1 MMTEMPIE
9 TLLEATLFGAGKTMS
24 VTDISESL
32 GYSEQEVLDG
42 LQSLQATMK
51 RRKNGSLRL
60 TEISKKWVMEVKPSI
75 ADHLPK
81 ETKAEI
87 APKLLKAASII
98 AYHQPITQSDLVK
111 LMGPKAY
118 DYVRELAQRGMVDR
132 RKDGVTRRLTTTRRF
147 SEYFGCPHT
156 ERKKVKAWFRDMV
169 KEAGLLDGMETA
181 VILEEQNDE
190 PVQLTLPLNDD
201 NQD

>member
-9 TLLEATLFGAGKTMS
+9 TLLEATLFGAGKTLS
-24 VTDISESL
+24 VIEISESL
-32 GYSEQEVLDG
+32 GYSEQEVSDG

-60 TEISKKWVMEVKPSI
+60 TQISNKWVMEVKPSI
-75 ADHLPK
+75 AEHMPK
-81 ETKAEI
+81 DTKAEI

-98 AYHQPITQSDLVK
+98 AYHQPISQSDLVK

-132 RKDGVTRRLTTTRRF
+132 RKDGITRRLTTTRRF

-156 ERKKVKAWFRDMV
+156 ERKKVKAWFREMV
-169 KEAGLLDGMETA
+169 KDAGLLDGMETA
-181 VILEEQNDE
+181 VILEEQNSDPIQQKLPIADE
-190 PVQLTLPLNDD
+190 S
-201 NQD
+201 QD

>member
-1 MMTEMPIE
+1 MTEMPIE
-9 TLLEATLFGAGKTMS
+9 TLLEATLFGAGKTLS
-24 VTDISESL
+24 VIEISESL
-32 GYSEQEVLDG
+32 GYSEQEVSDG

-60 TEISKKWVMEVKPSI
+60 TQISNKWVMEVKPSI
-75 ADHLPK
+75 AEHMPK
-81 ETKAEI
+81 DTKAEI

-98 AYHQPITQSDLVK
+98 AYHQPISQSDLVK

-132 RKDGVTRRLTTTRRF
+132 RKDGITRRLTTTRRF

-156 ERKKVKAWFRDMV
+156 ERKKVKAWFREMV
-169 KEAGLLDGMETA
+169 KDAGLLDGMETA
-181 VILEEQNDE
+181 VILEEQNSDPIQQKLPIADE
-190 PVQLTLPLNDD
+190 S
-201 NQD
+201 QD

>member
-1 MMTEMPIE
+1 MTEMPIE
-9 TLLEATLFGAGKTMS
+9 TLLEATLFGAGKTLS
-24 VTDISESL
+24 VIEISESL
-32 GYSEQEVLDG
+32 GYSEQEVSDG

-60 TEISKKWVMEVKPSI
+60 TQISNKWVMEVKPSI
-75 ADHLPK
+75 AEHMPK
-81 ETKAEI
+81 DTKAEI

-98 AYHQPITQSDLVK
+98 AYHQPISQSDLVK

-132 RKDGVTRRLTTTRRF
+132 RKDGITRRLTTTRRF

-156 ERKKVKAWFRDMV
+156 ERKKVKAWFREMV
-169 KEAGLLDGMETA
+169 KDAGLLDGMEAA
-181 VILEEQNDE
+181 VILEEQNSDPIQQKLPIADE
-190 PVQLTLPLNDD
+190 S
-201 NQD
+201 QD

>member
-1 MMTEMPIE
+1 MTEMPIE
-9 TLLEATLFGAGKTMS
+9 TLLEATLFGAGKTLS
-24 VTDISESL
+24 IREISESL
-32 GYSEQEVLDG
+32 GYSEQEVSDG

-60 TEISKKWVMEVKPSI
+60 TQISNKWVMEVKPSI
-75 ADHLPK
+75 AEHMPK
-81 ETKAEI
+81 DTKAEI

-98 AYHQPITQSDLVK
+98 AYHQPISQSDLVK

-132 RKDGVTRRLTTTRRF
+132 RKDGITRRLTTTRRF

-156 ERKKVKAWFRDMV
+156 ERKKVKAWFREMV
-169 KEAGLLDGMETA
+169 KDAGLLDGMETA
-181 VILEEQNDE
+181 VILEEQNSD
-190 PVQLTLPLNDD
+190 PIQQKLPIAEES
-201 NQD
+201 QD

>member
-1 MMTEMPIE
+1 MTEMPIE
-9 TLLEATLFGAGKTMS
+9 TLLEATLFGAGKTLS
-24 VTDISESL
+24 ISEISESL
-32 GYSEQEVLDG
+32 GYSEQEVSDG

-60 TEISKKWVMEVKPSI
+60 TQISNKWVMEVKPSI
-75 ADHLPK
+75 AEHMPK
-81 ETKAEI
+81 DTKAEI

-98 AYHQPITQSDLVK
+98 AYHQPISQSDLVK

-132 RKDGVTRRLTTTRRF
+132 RKDGITRRLTTTRRF

-156 ERKKVKAWFRDMV
+156 ERKKVKAWFREMV
-169 KEAGLLDGMETA
+169 KDAGLLDGMETA
-181 VILEEQNDE
+181 VILEEQTSD
-190 PVQLTLPLNDD
+190 PIQQKLPIAEDS
-201 NQD
+201 QD

>member
-1 MMTEMPIE
+1 MTEMPIE
-9 TLLEATLFGAGKTMS
+9 TLLEATLFGAAKTLS
-24 VTDISESL
+24 VIEISESL
-32 GYSEQEVLDG
+32 GYSEQEVSDG

-60 TEISKKWVMEVKPSI
+60 TQISNKWVMEVKPSI
-75 ADHLPK
+75 AEHMPK
-81 ETKAEI
+81 DTKAEI

-98 AYHQPITQSDLVK
+98 AYHQPISQSDLVK

-132 RKDGVTRRLTTTRRF
+132 RKDGITRRLTTTRRF

-156 ERKKVKAWFRDMV
+156 ERKKVKAWFREMV
-169 KEAGLLDGMETA
+169 KDAGLLDGMETA
-181 VILEEQNDE
+181 VILEEQNSDPIQQKLPIADE
-190 PVQLTLPLNDD
+190 S
-201 NQD
+201 QD

>member
-1 MMTEMPIE
+1 MTEMPIE
-9 TLLEATLFGAGKTMS
+9 TLLEATLFGAGKTLS
-24 VTDISESL
+24 IREISESL
-32 GYSEQEVLDG
+32 GYSEQEVSDG

-60 TEISKKWVMEVKPSI
+60 TQISNKWVMEVKPSI
-75 ADHLPK
+75 AEHMPK
-81 ETKAEI
+81 DTKAEI

-98 AYHQPITQSDLVK
+98 AYHQPISQSDLVK

-132 RKDGVTRRLTTTRRF
+132 RKDGITRRLTTTRRF

-156 ERKKVKAWFRDMV
+156 ERKKVKAWFREMV
-169 KEAGLLDGMETA
+169 KDAGLLDGMETA
-181 VILEEQNDE
+181 VILEEQNSD
-190 PVQLTLPLNDD
+190 PIQQKLPIAEES
-201 NQD
+201 QE

>member
-1 MMTEMPIE
+1 MTEMPIE
-9 TLLEATLFGAGKTMS
+9 TLLEATLFGAGKTLS
-24 VTDISESL
+24 ISEISESL
-32 GYSEQEVLDG
+32 GYSEQEVSDG

-60 TEISKKWVMEVKPSI
+60 TQISNKWVMEVKPSI
-75 ADHLPK
+75 AEHMPK
-81 ETKAEI
+81 DTKAEI

-98 AYHQPITQSDLVK
+98 AYHQPISQSDLVK

-132 RKDGVTRRLTTTRRF
+132 RKDGITRRLTTTRRF

-156 ERKKVKAWFRDMV
+156 ERKKVKAWFREMV
-169 KEAGLLDGMETA
+169 KDAGLLDGMETA
-181 VILEEQNDE
+181 VILEEQTSD
-190 PVQLTLPLNDD
+190 PIQQKLPIAEES
-201 NQD
+201 QD

>member
-1 MMTEMPIE
+1 MTEMPIE
-9 TLLEATLFGAGKTMS
+9 TLLEATLFGAGKTLS
-24 VTDISESL
+24 ISEISESL
-32 GYSEQEVLDG
+32 GYSEQEVSDG

-60 TEISKKWVMEVKPSI
+60 TQISNKWVMEVKPSI
-75 ADHLPK
+75 AEHMPK
-81 ETKAEI
+81 DTKAEI

-98 AYHQPITQSDLVK
+98 AYHQPISQSDLVK

-132 RKDGVTRRLTTTRRF
+132 RKDGITRRLTTTRRF

-156 ERKKVKAWFRDMV
+156 ERKKVKAWFREMV
-169 KEAGLLDGMETA
+169 KDAGLLDGMETA
-181 VILEEQNDE
+181 VILEEQTGD
-190 PVQLTLPLNDD
+190 PIQQKLPIAEDF
-201 NQD
+201 QD

>member
-1 MMTEMPIE
+1 MTEMPIE
-9 TLLEATLFGAGKTMS
+9 TLLEATLFGAGKTLS
-24 VTDISESL
+24 ISEISESL
-32 GYSEQEVLDG
+32 GYSEQEVSDG

-60 TEISKKWVMEVKPSI
+60 TQISNKWVMEVKPSI
-75 ADHLPK
+75 AEHMPK
-81 ETKAEI
+81 DTKAEI

-98 AYHQPITQSDLVK
+98 AYHQPISQSDLVK

-132 RKDGVTRRLTTTRRF
+132 RKDGITRRLTTTRRF

-156 ERKKVKAWFRDMV
+156 ERKKVKAWFREMV
-169 KEAGLLDGMETA
+169 KDAGLLDGMEAA
-181 VILEEQNDE
+181 VILEEQTSD
-190 PVQLTLPLNDD
+190 PIQQKLPIAEES
-201 NQD
+201 QD

>member
-1 MMTEMPIE
+1 MTEMPIE
-9 TLLEATLFGAGKTMS
+9 TLLEATLFGAGKTLS
-24 VTDISESL
+24 ISEISESL
-32 GYSEQEVLDG
+32 GYSEQEVSDG

-60 TEISKKWVMEVKPSI
+60 TQISNKWVMEVKPSI
-75 ADHLPK
+75 AEHMPK
-81 ETKAEI
+81 DTKAEI

-98 AYHQPITQSDLVK
+98 AYHQPISQSDLVK

-132 RKDGVTRRLTTTRRF
+132 RKDGITRRLTTTRRF

-156 ERKKVKAWFRDMV
+156 ERKKVKAWFREMV
-169 KEAGLLDGMETA
+169 KDAGLLDGMETA
-181 VILEEQNDE
+181 VILEEQTTD
-190 PVQLTLPLNDD
+190 PIQQKLPIAEES
-201 NQD
+201 QD

>member
-1 MMTEMPIE
+1 MTEMPIE
-9 TLLEATLFGAGKTMS
+9 TLLEATLFGAGKTLS
-24 VTDISESL
+24 VIEISESL
-32 GYSEQEVLDG
+32 GYSDQEVSDG

-60 TEISKKWVMEVKPSI
+60 TQISNKWVMEVKPSI
-75 ADHLPK
+75 AEHMPK
-81 ETKAEI
+81 DTKAEI

-98 AYHQPITQSDLVK
+98 AYHQPISQSDLVK

-132 RKDGVTRRLTTTRRF
+132 RKDGITRRLTTTRRF

-156 ERKKVKAWFRDMV
+156 ERKKVKAWFREMV
-169 KEAGLLDGMETA
+169 KDAGLLDGMETA
-181 VILEEQNDE
+181 VILEEQNSDPIQQKLPIADE
-190 PVQLTLPLNDD
+190 S
-201 NQD
+201 QD

>member
-1 MMTEMPIE
+1 MTEMPIE
-9 TLLEATLFGAGKTMS
+9 TLLEATLFGAGKTLS
-24 VTDISESL
+24 ISEISESL
-32 GYSEQEVLDG
+32 GYSEQEVSDG

-60 TEISKKWVMEVKPSI
+60 TQISNKWVMEVKPSI
-75 ADHLPK
+75 AEHMPK
-81 ETKAEI
+81 DTKAEI

-98 AYHQPITQSDLVK
+98 AYHQPISQSDLVK

-132 RKDGVTRRLTTTRRF
+132 RKDGITRRLTTTRRF

-156 ERKKVKAWFRDMV
+156 ERKKVKAWFREMV
-169 KEAGLLDGMETA
+169 KDAGLLDGMETA
-181 VILEEQNDE
+181 VILEEQTGD
-190 PVQLTLPLNDD
+190 PIQQKLPIAEDS
-201 NQD
+201 

>member
-1 MMTEMPIE
+1 MTEMPIE
-9 TLLEATLFGAGKTMS
+9 TLLEATLFGAGKTLS
-24 VTDISESL
+24 ISEISESL
-32 GYSEQEVLDG
+32 GYSEQEVSDG

-60 TEISKKWVMEVKPSI
+60 TQISNKWVMEVKPSI
-75 ADHLPK
+75 AEHMPK
-81 ETKAEI
+81 DTKAEI

-98 AYHQPITQSDLVK
+98 AYHQPISQSDLVK

-132 RKDGVTRRLTTTRRF
+132 RKDGITRRLTTTRRF

-156 ERKKVKAWFRDMV
+156 ERKKVKAWFREMV
-169 KEAGLLDGMETA
+169 KDAGLLDGMETA
-181 VILEEQNDE
+181 VILEEQIGD
-190 PVQLTLPLNDD
+190 PIQQKLPIAEES
-201 NQD
+201 QD

>member
-1 MMTEMPIE
+1 MTEMPIE
-9 TLLEATLFGAGKTMS
+9 TLLEATLFGAGKTLS
-24 VTDISESL
+24 ISEISESL
-32 GYSEQEVLDG
+32 GYSEQEVSDG

-60 TEISKKWVMEVKPSI
+60 TQISNKWVMEVKPSI
-75 ADHLPK
+75 AEHMPK
-81 ETKAEI
+81 DTKAEI

-98 AYHQPITQSDLVK
+98 AYHQPISQSDLVK

-132 RKDGVTRRLTTTRRF
+132 RKDGITRRLTTTRRF

-156 ERKKVKAWFRDMV
+156 ERKKVKAWFREMV
-169 KEAGLLDGMETA
+169 KDAGLLDGMETA
-181 VILEEQNDE
+181 VILEEQNSD
-190 PVQLTLPLNDD
+190 PIQQKLPIAEES
-201 NQD
+201 QD

>member
-1 MMTEMPIE
+1 MTEMPIE
-9 TLLEATLFGAGKTMS
+9 TLLEATLFGAGKTLS
-24 VTDISESL
+24 INEISESL
-32 GYSEQEVLDG
+32 GYSEQEVSDG

-60 TEISKKWVMEVKPSI
+60 TQISNKWVMEVKPSI
-75 ADHLPK
+75 AEHMPK
-81 ETKAEI
+81 DTKAEI

-98 AYHQPITQSDLVK
+98 AYHQPISQSDLVK

-132 RKDGVTRRLTTTRRF
+132 RKDGITRRLTTTRRF

-156 ERKKVKAWFRDMV
+156 ERKKVKAWFREMV
-169 KEAGLLDGMETA
+169 KDAGLLDGMETA
-181 VILEEQNDE
+181 VILEEQTGD
-190 PVQLTLPLNDD
+190 PIQQKLPIAEDS
-201 NQD
+201 QD

>member
-1 MMTEMPIE
+1 MTEMPIE
-9 TLLEATLFGAGKTMS
+9 TLLEATLFGAGKTLS
-24 VTDISESL
+24 ISEISESL
-32 GYSEQEVLDG
+32 GYSEQEVSDG

-60 TEISKKWVMEVKPSI
+60 TQISNKWVMEVKPSI
-75 ADHLPK
+75 AEHMPK
-81 ETKAEI
+81 DTKAEI

-98 AYHQPITQSDLVK
+98 AYHQPISQSDLVK

-132 RKDGVTRRLTTTRRF
+132 RKDGITRRLTTTRRF

-156 ERKKVKAWFRDMV
+156 ERKKVKAWFREMV
-169 KEAGLLDGMETA
+169 KDAGLLDGMETA
-181 VILEEQNDE
+181 VILEEQIGD
-190 PVQLTLPLNDD
+190 PIQQKLPIAEDS
-201 NQD
+201 QD

>member
-1 MMTEMPIE
+1 MTEMPIE
-9 TLLEATLFGAGKTMS
+9 TLLEATLFGAGKTLS
-24 VTDISESL
+24 ISEISESL
-32 GYSEQEVLDG
+32 GYSEQEVSDG

-60 TEISKKWVMEVKPSI
+60 TQISNKWVMEVKPSI
-75 ADHLPK
+75 AEHMPK
-81 ETKAEI
+81 DTKAEI

-98 AYHQPITQSDLVK
+98 AYHQPISQSDLVK

-132 RKDGVTRRLTTTRRF
+132 RKDGITRRLTTTRRF

-156 ERKKVKAWFRDMV
+156 ERKKVKAWFREMV
-169 KEAGLLDGMETA
+169 KDAGLLDGMETA
-181 VILEEQNDE
+181 VILEEQTGD
-190 PVQLTLPLNDD
+190 PIQQKLPIAEDS
-201 NQD
+201 QD

>member
-1 MMTEMPIE
+1 MTEMPIE
-9 TLLEATLFGAGKTMS
+9 TLLEATLFGAGKTLS
-24 VTDISESL
+24 IKEISESL
-32 GYSEQEVLDG
+32 GYSEQEVSDG

-60 TEISKKWVMEVKPSI
+60 TQISNKWVMEVKPSI
-75 ADHLPK
+75 AEHMPK
-81 ETKAEI
+81 DTKAEI

-98 AYHQPITQSDLVK
+98 AYHQPISQSDLVK

-132 RKDGVTRRLTTTRRF
+132 RKDGITRRLTTTRRF

-156 ERKKVKAWFRDMV
+156 ERKKVKAWFREMV
-169 KEAGLLDGMETA
+169 KDAGLLDGMETA
-181 VILEEQNDE
+181 VILEEQNSD
-190 PVQLTLPLNDD
+190 PIQQKLPIAEES
-201 NQD
+201 QE